1 MVEGHCFGSCYASE
15 KHLFGYDVDAEIIT
29 NDRVRV
35 EDKIKAVSLLK
46 GNG

>member
-1 MVEGHCFGSCYASE
+1 MVEGYSFGSCYASE

-29 NDRVRV
+29 NDRVKV
-35 EDKIKAVSLLK
+35 EGKIKAVSLLK